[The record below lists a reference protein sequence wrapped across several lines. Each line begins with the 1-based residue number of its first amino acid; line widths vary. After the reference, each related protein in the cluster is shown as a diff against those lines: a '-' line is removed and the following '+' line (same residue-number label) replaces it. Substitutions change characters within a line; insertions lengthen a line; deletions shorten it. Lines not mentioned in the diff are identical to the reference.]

1 MSEELSSAKKSD
13 MGTMLSEFICMFLH
27 LPDSPALRTGF
38 SKVFSVFMHSKT
50 GEFEFGRFMDAYGLN
65 SHKDFD
71 PVVCES
77 VLRVLLRYAR
87 EECDLDYVC
96 SSLTSFGL
104 GGCVISPNGE
114 LVLPEPDE
122 MSVVEVDPDHVTEG
136 GPAPTEASGPLADA
150 SGPMATDTVSDPE
163 PVEESKSMVGTLADA
178 SPPEDLATDPAF
190 DEPTI

>member
-122 MSVVEVDPDHVTEG
+122 MSVVEVDPDHVTE
-136 GPAPTEASGPLADA
+136 AS
-150 SGPMATDTVSDPE
+150 SPMATDTVSDPE
-163 PVEESKSMVGTLADA
+163 PVEVSESMVGTLADA